1 MQSVWIGI
9 WSWIEGGRGGLKMK
23 KWEKLQ
29 KGVEKTCFSISH
41 DHAKWNRMGFGFSI
55 LREKWKSISHDHAKF
70 SHSHAKRSKKTK
82 IMLMDPPLRTIV
94 RSCWG
99 SCENVFSL
107 YFLDEIDS
115 RRPLRWCQVSTWPW
129 PINRNLIDSFK
140 DFWYISNL
148 RTFQISSLYIILCF
162 PSFSR

>member
-29 KGVEKTCFSISH
+29 GGVEKAYFSISH
-41 DHAKWNRMGFGFSI
+41 DHAKWNRMSFGYSI
-55 LREKWKSISHDHAKF
+55 LREKWEAIS
-70 SHSHAKRSKKTK
+70 KRSRKTK
-82 IMLMDPPLRTIV
+82 IMLRDPPLRTIV

-115 RRPLRWCQVSTWPW
+115 RRPFRWCQVSTWPW
-129 PINRNLIDSFK
+129 PINKNLIYSFK
-140 DFWYISNL
+140 DFF
-148 RTFQISSLYIILCF
+148 TFF
-162 PSFSR
+162 